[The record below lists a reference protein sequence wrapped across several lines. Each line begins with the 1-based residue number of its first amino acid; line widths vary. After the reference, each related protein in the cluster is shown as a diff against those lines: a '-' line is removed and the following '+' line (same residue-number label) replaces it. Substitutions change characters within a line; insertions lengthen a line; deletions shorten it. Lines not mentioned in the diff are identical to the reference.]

1 MRRYLKFNSLGDPGS
16 TYQID
21 IAGEFLLSIDDIVA
35 TPEYSASSS
44 DGQLLLTSPNGSPP
58 DSGTAIYM
66 RCTNSGNPEPAGKVI
81 TNAIIEAI
89 TSAPGGNVDLNA
101 FLPEGYNIL
110 SWQYQTY
117 IV

>member
-1 MRRYLKFNSLGDPGS
+1 MRRYLKFSSLGVPGV
-16 TYQID
+16 YQID
-21 IAGEFLLSIDDIVA
+21 GEGDFLLSIDDIVA
-35 TPEYSASSS
+35 TPEYNTSG
-44 DGQLLLTSPNGSPP
+44 DTVTLLLTSPNGSPP
-58 DSGTAIYM
+58 DSGTCIYM
-66 RCTNSGNPEPAGKVI
+66 KCTNSGNPEPAGKVI

-110 SWQYQTY
+110 SWQYDTY